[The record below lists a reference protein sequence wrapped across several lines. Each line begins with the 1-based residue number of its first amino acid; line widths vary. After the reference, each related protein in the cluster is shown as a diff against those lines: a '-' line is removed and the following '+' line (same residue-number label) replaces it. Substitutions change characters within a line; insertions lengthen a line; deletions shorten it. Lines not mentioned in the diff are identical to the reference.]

1 MRGLALCLSLIFA
14 AEGHAAER
22 TLSFGRPAEDLQ
34 AVTLEAGVGDVTVTG
49 CDCDEITAVVVVS
62 GKRWQLE
69 ELGIVPKIEGKT
81 LRLSLARRQIS
92 GKKAGEDWSVQLP
105 RRFAV
110 SVEAGVGDVHIT
122 GVQGDVEVELGVG
135 DVRVAGFAGNLA
147 AETGVG
153 DVEVSGPWEKVG
165 NMRLVT
171 GVGSITVKTPDGRLE
186 GHGMVSESLSEEGPG
201 TANIRVNTG
210 VGDITLRFREE

>member
-1 MRGLALCLSLIFA
+1 MRRVAFFLSLVLA
-14 AEGHAAER
+14 AGGQAAER
-22 TLSFGRPAEDLQ
+22 TLNFTRSGQD
-34 AVTLEAGVGDVTVTG
+34 LEAVSLQVGVGDVTITG
-49 CDCDEITAVVVVS
+49 CDCTEITAVVVVS

-69 ELGIVPKIEGKT
+69 ELDIVPKVEGKT
-81 LRLSLARRQIS
+81 LKLSLARRQIS

-105 RRFAV
+105 RHLAV
-110 SVEAGVGDVHIT
+110 SVEVGVGDVHIT
-122 GVQGDVEVELGVG
+122 GVQGDVKVELGVG
-135 DVRVAGFAGNLA
+135 EVRVSGLAGNLK

-165 NMRLVT
+165 KMRLVT
-171 GVGSITVKTPDGRLE
+171 GVGSITVKTPGGRLE
-186 GHGMVSESLSEEGPG
+186 GHGMVSESLTEEGPG